1 MESFIF
7 YDKKDIRLHQ
17 YLIRSILMQLT
28 EQEFLTAINKHKG
41 ILYKVS
47 RMYFD
52 ALEDQQDLFQ
62 EIILQL
68 WKSLGSFKGESE
80 FSSWMYR
87 VALNTAIVFFKKEK
101 RKPDSFGSTLQEPVG
116 FEDYSKEKDEQLDHF
131 YKAVKKLDKV
141 EKALILQYI
150 EGFSGKEIA
159 KNLGLS
165 EANVRVKINRTKNK
179 LQEIIKK
186 QGYGF

>member
-1 MESFIF
+1 MKIS
-7 YDKKDIRLHQ
+7 
-17 YLIRSILMQLT
+17 
-28 EQEFLTAINKHKG
+28 EQEFLALINQHKG

-52 ALEDQQDLFQ
+52 KLEDQQDLFQ

-68 WKSLGSFKGESE
+68 WKSVDSFKGDSQ

-101 RKPDSFGSTLQEPVG
+101 RKPDN
-116 FEDYSKEKDEQLDHF
+116 YSSIKIDPIAQDGYNNEKDQQLVHF
-131 YKAVKKLDKV
+131 YKAVKELNKI
-141 EKALILQYI
+141 EKALILQFI

-159 KNLGLS
+159 ENLGLS
-165 EANVRVKINRTKNK
+165 EVNIRVKLNRTKNK
-179 LQEIIKK
+179 LQEIIKN
-186 QGYGF
+186 QGYEF

>member
-1 MESFIF
+1 
-7 YDKKDIRLHQ
+7 
-17 YLIRSILMQLT
+17 MQLT

-52 ALEDQQDLFQ
+52 TPEDQQDLFQ

-68 WKSLGSFKGESE
+68 WKSLGTFKGDSE

-101 RKPDSFGSTLQEPVG
+101 RKPDKYNSTKNEPIAY
-116 FEDYSKEKDEQLDHF
+116 ENYCNEKDQQLACF
-131 YKAVKKLDKV
+131 YKAVKELNKI
-141 EKALILQYI
+141 EKALILQFI
-150 EGFSGKEIA
+150 DGLSGKEIA
-159 KNLGLS
+159 DNLGLS
-165 EANVRVKINRTKNK
+165 EGNVRVKINRTKTK
-179 LQEIIKK
+179 LKKIIKN
-186 QGYGF
+186 QGYEF

>member
-1 MESFIF
+1 
-7 YDKKDIRLHQ
+7 
-17 YLIRSILMQLT
+17 MQLT

-52 ALEDQQDLFQ
+52 NLEDQEDLFQ

-68 WKSLGSFKGESE
+68 WKSLHTFKGNCA

-101 RKPDSFGSTLQEPVG
+101 RKSNNYNTLKNEPIAH
-116 FEDYSKEKDEQLDHF
+116 EEYSNEKDQQLACF
-131 YKAVKKLDKV
+131 YNAIRELNKI
-141 EKALILQYI
+141 EKALILQFLD
-150 EGFSGKEIA
+150 GLSGKEIA
-159 KNLGLS
+159 DNLGLT
-165 EANVRVKINRTKNK
+165 EVNVRVKLNRTKTK

-186 QGYGF
+186 QGYEF

>member
-1 MESFIF
+1 MKLS
-7 YDKKDIRLHQ
+7 
-17 YLIRSILMQLT
+17 
-28 EQEFLTAINKHKG
+28 EQEFLTLIIQHKG

-52 ALEDQQDLFQ
+52 NLEDQQDLFQ

-68 WKSLGSFKGESE
+68 WKSLDSFKGNSQ

-101 RKPDSFGSTLQEPVG
+101 RKPDKFNSIKVEPIAQDVYST
-116 FEDYSKEKDEQLDHF
+116 EKDLQLVHF
-131 YKAVKKLDKV
+131 YKAVKELNKI
-141 EKALILQYI
+141 EKALILQFI

-159 KNLGLS
+159 DNLGLS
-165 EANVRVKINRTKNK
+165 EVNVRVKLNRTKKK
-179 LQEIIKK
+179 LQEIIKT
-186 QGYGF
+186 QGYEF

>member
-1 MESFIF
+1 M
-7 YDKKDIRLHQ
+7 K
-17 YLIRSILMQLT
+17 LT
-28 EQEFLTAINKHKG
+28 EPEFLELINEHKG

-52 ALEDQQDLFQ
+52 HLEDQQDLFQ

-68 WKSLGSFKGESE
+68 WKSLESFKGNSQ

-101 RKPDSFGSTLQEPVG
+101 RKPDSSTSITIDPIAYDG
-116 FEDYSKEKDEQLDHF
+116 YNDEKDQQLVHF
-131 YKAVKKLDKV
+131 YKAVQELNKI
-141 EKALILQYI
+141 EKALILQFI

-159 KNLGLS
+159 ENLGLS
-165 EANVRVKINRTKNK
+165 EVNVRVKTNRTKIK
-179 LQEIIKK
+179 LQEIIKN
-186 QGYGF
+186 QGYEF

>member
-1 MESFIF
+1 
-7 YDKKDIRLHQ
+7 
-17 YLIRSILMQLT
+17 MQLT
-28 EQEFLTAINKHKG
+28 EKEFLAAINKHKG
-41 ILYKVS
+41 IIYKVS

-52 ALEDQQDLFQ
+52 KLEDQQDLFQ

-68 WKSLGSFKGESE
+68 WKSLASFKGKSE

-101 RKPDSFGSTLQEPVG
+101 RKSDSYSSLKIEPIAYQDYNDKKDQE
-116 FEDYSKEKDEQLDHF
+116 LDHF
-131 YKAVKKLDKV
+131 YKAVKKLNKI
-141 EKALILQYI
+141 EKALILQFI

-159 KNLGLS
+159 ENMGIT
-165 EANVRVKINRTKNK
+165 EVNVRVKINRTKNK
-179 LQEIIKK
+179 LKEIIKN

>member
-1 MESFIF
+1 MKIS
-7 YDKKDIRLHQ
+7 
-17 YLIRSILMQLT
+17 
-28 EQEFLTAINKHKG
+28 EQEFLALINQHKG

-52 ALEDQQDLFQ
+52 TLEDQQDLFQ

-68 WKSLGSFKGESE
+68 WKSIGAFKGKSQ

-101 RKPDSFGSTLQEPVG
+101 SKPDTYSSVENEPIAYD
-116 FEDYSKEKDEQLDHF
+116 EYNDEKDEQLVHF
-131 YKAVKKLDKV
+131 YKAVKELNRI
-141 EKALILQYI
+141 EKAVILQLI

-159 KNLGLS
+159 SNLGIS
-165 EANVRVKINRTKNK
+165 EANVRVKTNRTKVK
-179 LQEIIKK
+179 LQEIIKR
-186 QGYGF
+186 QGYEF

>member
-1 MESFIF
+1 MKLSE
-7 YDKKDIRLHQ
+7 K
-17 YLIRSILMQLT
+17 
-28 EQEFLTAINKHKG
+28 EFLALINQHKG

-52 ALEDQQDLFQ
+52 KLEDQQDLFQ

-68 WKSLGSFKGESE
+68 WKSADSFKGNSQ

-101 RKPDSFGSTLQEPVG
+101 RKPDNYNSKTIEPIAYEG
-116 FEDYSKEKDEQLDHF
+116 YDNEKDQQLVHF
-131 YKAVKKLDKV
+131 YKAVKKLNKI
-141 EKALILQYI
+141 EKALILQFI

-159 KNLGLS
+159 ENLGLS
-165 EANVRVKINRTKNK
+165 EVNVRVKINRTKSK
-179 LQEIIKK
+179 LQEIIKT
-186 QGYGF
+186 QGYEF

>member
-1 MESFIF
+1 
-7 YDKKDIRLHQ
+7 
-17 YLIRSILMQLT
+17 MQLT

-52 ALEDQQDLFQ
+52 TPEDQQDLFQ

-68 WKSLGSFKGESE
+68 WKSLGTFKGDSE

-101 RKPDSFGSTLQEPVG
+101 RKPDKYNSTKNGPIAYEN
-116 FEDYSKEKDEQLDHF
+116 YCNEKDQQLACF
-131 YKAVKKLDKV
+131 YKAVKELNKI
-141 EKALILQYI
+141 EKALILQFI
-150 EGFSGKEIA
+150 DGLSGKEIA
-159 KNLGLS
+159 DNLGLS
-165 EANVRVKINRTKNK
+165 EGNVRVKINRTKTK
-179 LQEIIKK
+179 LKKIIKN
-186 QGYGF
+186 QGYEF